1 MVQEN
6 KYEEKRKQTST
17 IERNVGSCIYKY
29 IDKKK
34 EKASFV
40 ILGYKL

>member
-6 KYEEKRKQTST
+6 KYEEKHKQTST
-17 IERNVGSCIYKY
+17 IEKNVGSCIYKY

-34 EKASFV
+34 KEKASCL
-40 ILGYKL
+40 ILG